1 MSSEKCFFTSLSE
14 VSNFQDPTITRIAI
28 AKADGNNVVV
38 GIDSKPGDTGILFY
52 PDAVLSDKLKTDHGF
67 TSSSFKSGRIRVAK
81 FKGEWS
87 ECLFVPKTKEQ
98 VKELFGRDFDL
109 GDFLPPDLE
118 VYTVYVPKTPN
129 IHTQSSQA
137 GGKFRGGYLP
147 NFPMHVDTEQVRS
160 HIKEIEKL
168 YNNGWK
174 LSISAKVHGTSART
188 SHIRVPKDPTF
199 FENLYIWVRK
209 KLNLPVKDYIRSLEE
224 KYFYTDGDYKILNG
238 TRRVILSD
246 EKKKL
251 DDGFYPVSFRDKTS
265 YFGKILDKDV
275 GVFYEILGWE
285 DTDKAIMTKG
295 PHGYYDYGIPNGE
308 FAIQVYRITIKGV
321 DLEPK
326 EMEDYCITKLNL
338 APVYRMTEYYDFTD
352 FYFEEV
358 LKVISSEFEKS
369 ARISCIGY
377 IDSSCTPRLSYYDH
391 INEGIVV
398 RLDPPSVFGGII
410 SPKFFK
416 LKRPEFYE
424 AEGMI
429 KASEAAK
436 VSLEQE

>member
-52 PDAVLSDKLKTDHGF
+52 PDAVLSDKFKTDHGF

-174 LSISAKVHGTSART
+174 LSISAKVHGTCLLST
-188 SHIRVPKDPTF
+188 SRIRMADGSIKKIKDIEIGDIVSSKDGPTRVTDTFNYPNKDNWMEIYVSHLGGFSKLTCTDDHLIHVPSGEFIEAGKLSYGDFVSMSMPQIYPTEIQKDF
-199 FENLYIWVRK
+199 HEG
-209 KLNLPVKDYIRSLEE
+209 KLWGDGHFNKHLSLEYGHSE
-224 KYFYTDGDYKILNG
+224 KQKEYF
-238 TRRVILSD
+238 
-246 EKKKL
+246 
-251 DDGFYPVSFRDKTS
+251 
-265 YFGKILDKDV
+265 
-275 GVFYEILGWE
+275 
-285 DTDKAIMTKG
+285 
-295 PHGYYDYGIPNGE
+295 
-308 FAIQVYRITIKGV
+308 
-321 DLEPK
+321 
-326 EMEDYCITKLNL
+326 DYCRLN
-338 APVYRMTEYYDFTD
+338 F
-352 FYFEEV
+352 
-358 LKVISSEFEKS
+358 
-369 ARISCIGY
+369 GN
-377 IDSSCTPRLSYYDH
+377 LS
-391 INEGIVV
+391 
-398 RLDPPSVFGGII
+398 
-410 SPKFFK
+410 
-416 LKRPEFYE
+416 
-424 AEGMI
+424 
-429 KASEAAK
+429 
-436 VSLEQE
+436 